1 MRVFISWSGIESK
14 RAAKIVKAWLAETVF
29 HGEDIQPFMSET
41 DIPFGSD
48 WWATLNTQLKDADCA
63 IICLTHDNLSSAWLN
78 FEGGAISIVK
88 DKHTI
93 PLLINIDRNKVSGGP
108 FATFQSVTI
117 QQDDIEKLV
126 LDLKKLGQFKTP
138 SVSHLPELMPSF
150 YNKLHGPLSKL
161 KLGVNRD
168 YDRAPFIIYPEQITS
183 VRRGKVFIG
192 APMASVEKD
201 QYPKMREQALRIKK
215 ALVENTSATE
225 VYCPCE
231 KIMLPGQFDDAK
243 RAIYEDFK
251 VLKESEYYIFIYP
264 EKSPSSILLEMGYAI
279 ALSKKTVIFTHKKS
293 DLPFMLRKADESI
306 GNLLIFTYRSI
317 DNIVTK
323 IKREGDSFLG
333 FG

>member
-14 RAAKIVKAWLAETVF
+14 RAAKIMKAWLAETVF
-29 HGEDIQPFMSET
+29 NGEDIQPFMSET

-48 WWATLNTQLKDADCA
+48 WLATLKTHLKDADCA

-78 FEGGAISIVK
+78 FEGGAISIIK

-93 PLLINIDRNKVSGGP
+93 PLLINIDRNKVSGP

-126 LDLKKLGQFKTP
+126 VDLKELGKFKTP
-138 SVSHLPELMPSF
+138 SLSHLPELLPSF
-150 YNKLHGPLSKL
+150 YSKLHGPLNEL
-161 KLGVNRD
+161 KVGVNRD

-192 APMASVEKD
+192 APMASVEKS
-201 QYPKMREQALRIKK
+201 QYPKMREQVLRIKE
-215 ALVENTSATE
+215 ALLQNTSATE

-231 KIMLPGQFDDAK
+231 KIKSPGQFDDAK
-243 RAIYEDFK
+243 MAIYEDFK
-251 VLKESEYYIFIYP
+251 ILKESEYYIFLYP
-264 EKSPSSILLEMGYAI
+264 EKSASSILLEMGYAI
-279 ALSKKTVIFTHKKS
+279 ALSKKTMIFTRKRS

-306 GNLLIFTYRSI
+306 GNLLIVTYRSI
-317 DNIVTK
+317 DNILAK
-323 IKREGDSFLG
+323 IMREGVSFLG
-333 FG
+333 